1 MKKCRIR
8 KHARVQTRC
17 MFKLLLIMK
26 LSTVI
31 LSIATLQVFA
41 AGGYSQETDL
51 TLNLGETSV
60 AQVLTEIENQSEF
73 YFLFNQALVDTE
85 RKVNVQITDKKIE
98 DVLDQIF
105 DGTTTGYMVMDRQI
119 VLSPEHL
126 LSDAKGAIQART
138 LTGSIIDSD
147 GVPLIGVSVSVK
159 GTSIGT
165 ISDADGKFSLSDIP
179 ENATLVISYVGMLT
193 QEIPVGNQTTIE
205 ILMESDYLGLEEVVV
220 VGYGTQKKINLT
232 GAVSVA
238 GKKDIENRPVSNV
251 QQALQGLVPNLVIAP
266 TIAGGEPG
274 AEMGMNIRGLTSFAN
289 MEAEFNGDLG
299 SVRSGP
305 YILVDGIPMDMN
317 DVDPNDIESV
327 SVLKDAASTAI
338 YGARAAYGVILITT
352 KQGEQGTRVSYAGN
366 FGWSAPTIWPD
377 FADPMSTV
385 HAHNDAA
392 VNAGAAKWYN
402 DDAIERLEQNLADP
416 GSAPGMMPKR
426 NGLNWDIENTGMKGT
441 ANEDWRSIIFNE
453 LAPRQKHNL
462 SISGGNESIN
472 YYLSG
477 GFFKEE
483 GLLKQLTDDYT
494 RYNIDAKINANATSW
509 MKLNFLVKYRQGLE
523 EYPWTQG
530 FGRDYMINWLNK
542 IKPGTPSK
550 YPGTDIWTTQSGMGR
565 YQASREEY
573 TKRQLVISP
582 RIILEPVKGWVT
594 NLEFNYRT
602 NTNDQNITINQ
613 FYWMRP
619 NGELVYT
626 PPQSGTE
633 YTSNMYL
640 NTYMSPNIYSTYT
653 RSFGK
658 HNLIVLAGYQHETYE
673 YSNLLANSTY
683 LLSDA
688 TPSIST
694 SVGEYTVDDRIG
706 HSATQSLFGR
716 LNYNFS
722 EKYLFEFNLRWDG
735 SSRFEPDER
744 WGTFP
749 SFSAGWVFSQEN
761 FFPLKDQ
768 INFLKFRAS
777 YGSLGN
783 QNVANYLYIPTM
795 SVDQSYWLF
804 GDQRLWTVWTE
815 DATSI
820 NLTWEKV
827 NTIDFGVDLRSLK
840 NRLTATFDWYESKTT
855 ELVGPGAVLP
865 AVTGMPVPKRN
876 EGEITTRGWELEITW
891 KDRAGDFSYGFRG
904 ILSDYIS
911 RVTKYNNPTKILSTY
926 DWWGWEYPSYYDGK
940 VIGEIWGF
948 ESAGLYQSDADIE
961 DWGIDQNYIYS
972 GAWYPGDLKYVDKDG
987 DEAIAVG
994 ENTLDDHGDLV
1005 VLGNNTPRFQ
1015 YGLSAN
1021 ATWKGFDFSM
1031 LWQGVAKRDLDLRTR
1046 GTFRGPADA
1055 QMHATCYVDHLDYWR
1070 DDTSPLGA
1078 NPDAYFPRPYSEYTG
1093 SNDKNFGY
1101 PTNRYLQNGA
1111 YIRLKNLQLGYTIPS
1126 RITRKIF
1133 VTRARIYV
1141 SGENLLTFTKLM
1153 FYDPEAFSG
1162 RYYGPGDAYP
1172 LSRTISLGLN
1182 VNF

>member
-1 MKKCRIR
+1 
-8 KHARVQTRC
+8 
-17 MFKLLLIMK
+17 MK
-26 LSTVI
+26 LSTI
-31 LSIATLQVFA
+31 LLLVSTWHIFA
-41 AGGYSQETDL
+41 AGVYSQDTEL
-51 TLNLGETSV
+51 TLELGETSV
-60 AQVLTEIENQSEF
+60 GEVLAEIENQSEF
-73 YFLFNQALVDTE
+73 YFLFNQKLVDTE
-85 RKVNVQITDKKIE
+85 REVTVEMKDKKVNEI
-98 DVLDQIF
+98 LDEIF
-105 DGTTTGYMVMDRQI
+105 TGTTTEYVVMDRQI
-119 VLSPEHL
+119 VLSPKEYL
-126 LSDAKGAIQART
+126 AEVKASIQDRT
-138 LTGSIIDSD
+138 VSGMVVDED
-147 GVPLIGVSVSVK
+147 GLPLVGVSVSIK
-159 GTSIGT
+159 GISVGT
-165 ISDADGKFSLSDIP
+165 ITDAEGNYSLSDIP
-179 ENATLVISYVGMLT
+179 DETSLVFSYVGMLT
-193 QEIPVGNQTTIE
+193 EEIQVGAQTTIDMV
-205 ILMESDYLGLEEVVV
+205 LSQDFLGLEEVVV
-220 VGYGTQKKINLT
+220 VGYGTQKKVNLT

-238 GKKDIENRPVSNV
+238 GKEAIENRPVSNV

-266 TIAGGEPG
+266 TMAGGEPG

-289 MEAEFNGDLG
+289 MEAEFNGDLE

-305 YILVDGIPMDMN
+305 YILVDGIPMGMN

-352 KQGEQGTRVSYAGN
+352 KKGEQGTRVSYSGN

-377 FADPMSTV
+377 FADHMSTI

-392 VNAGAAKWYN
+392 VNAGASKWYD
-402 DDAIERLEQNLADP
+402 DDAIERMEQNLADP
-416 GSAPGMMPKR
+416 GSAPGMIPKR
-426 NGLNWDIENTGMKGT
+426 NNLNWDIENTGMKGT

-453 LAPRQKHNL
+453 SAPQHKHNL

-483 GLLKQLTDDYT
+483 GLLKHLTDDFT
-494 RYNIDAKINANATSW
+494 RYNMDAKINAKATSW

-550 YPGTDIWTTQSGMGR
+550 YPDTDIWTKQSGMSR
-565 YQASREEY
+565 YQSSREEY
-573 TKRQLVISP
+573 TRRQLVISP

-602 NTNDQNITINQ
+602 NTDDQNITINQ
-613 FYWMRP
+613 YYWMRP
-619 NGELVYT
+619 NGDLVYT
-626 PPQSGTE
+626 PPRSGTE
-633 YTSNMYL
+633 YTSNMFT
-640 NTYMSPNIYSTYT
+640 NVYMSPNIYSSYT
-653 RSFGK
+653 RSFGR
-658 HNLIVLAGYQHETYE
+658 HNMAIMVGYQNESFQ
-673 YSNLLANSTY
+673 YSNLLSNATH

-688 TPSIST
+688 TPSLST
-694 SVGEYTVDDRIG
+694 SVGEYTVDDQIG
-706 HSATQSLFGR
+706 HSATESFFGR
-716 LNYNFS
+716 VNYNFS
-722 EKYLFEFNLRWDG
+722 EKYLFEFNLRRDG
-735 SSRFEPDER
+735 SSRFEADKC

-761 FFPLKDQ
+761 FYPLKDV
-768 INFLKFRAS
+768 INFLKFRGS
-777 YGSLGN
+777 FGSLGN

-795 SVDQSYWLF
+795 AVDQSYWLF
-804 GDQRLWTVWTE
+804 GGERLWTVWTE
-815 DATSI
+815 DNTSI
-820 NLTWEKV
+820 DLTWEKV
-827 NTIDFGVDLRSLK
+827 STIDFGVDLRSLK
-840 NRLTATFDWYESKTT
+840 NRLSATFDWYESKTT
-855 ELVGPGAVLP
+855 DLVGPGAVLP
-865 AVTGMPVPKRN
+865 AVLGMPVPKRN
-876 EGEITTRGWELEITW
+876 EGEITTRGWELEISW

-904 ILSDYIS
+904 ILSDYVS

-926 DWWGWEYPSYYDGK
+926 DWWGYEYPSYYDGK
-940 VIGEIWGF
+940 DVGEIWGF
-948 ESAGLYQSDADIE
+948 ESAGLYQSAEDIE
-961 DWGIDQNYIYS
+961 AWGVDQNYIYS
-972 GAWYPGDLKYVDKDG
+972 GAWYPGDLKYVDQDG
-987 DEAIAVG
+987 DGAITVG
-994 ENTLDDHGDLV
+994 ENTLDEHGDLV
-1005 VLGNNTPRFQ
+1005 VLGNSTLRFQ
-1015 YGLSAN
+1015 YGVSAN
-1021 ATWKGFDFSM
+1021 LTWKGIDFSM

-1101 PTNRYLQNGA
+1101 PSNRYLQNGA
-1111 YIRLKNLQLGYTIPS
+1111 YIRLKNVQIGYTIPS